1 MLQVLIHLFYAN
13 ALVKKWYSDACC
25 FSMDPWHVEL
35 IIWYSLAAQEKS
47 DIRDID
53 DAKPLAL
60 KGGNIE
66 FENVHFR

>member
-1 MLQVLIHLFYAN
+1 
-13 ALVKKWYSDACC
+13 
-25 FSMDPWHVEL
+25 MDPWHVEL

-47 DIRDID
+47 DIRNID